1 MPVVMGTAGHIDHG
15 KTSLIKALT
24 GTDCDRLAEE
34 KKRGITIE
42 LGFAS
47 LDLGGNRQLSI
58 IDVPGHEKFVKNM
71 VAGAAGIDFVLLV
84 IAADEG
90 VMPQTREHL
99 EICTLLGIERGFV
112 VLTKVDMVDEEWL
125 ALVKEDV
132 SEFLAP
138 SFLAEAPIY
147 GVSSHTGQG
156 LDELKTA
163 LADFMDS
170 FSPKRRTDLARLPID
185 RIFTMKGHGTVVT
198 GTLISGQLSV
208 GDDVV
213 IYPAMTETKVRSLQ
227 SHGGSVETAPAGR
240 RTAVNLHGVEVDDIE
255 RGEVV
260 GKPGTLFPSTV
271 WDVEITCLPSSPR
284 SLKHR
289 KEVHFH
295 HGSKETMAKVYFL
308 DREKLVK
315 GERAVCQIRFDQPM
329 TGVYGDRIVIRSFSP
344 LRTIAGGSIIN
355 PMGSKVKR
363 FSDDVKRLESLIG
376 ASPEDLILTQ
386 LELAGN
392 AGLNFQELSIMT
404 DVASKPLEKLLQSL
418 GGQQKVFLY
427 DKESRSYIFGGHY
440 ESLVSGFIKY
450 LEDFHKKE
458 PMKPGVTKSEIG
470 SAWGKGLAAKLFHS
484 IVERLTKKNEIVVA
498 QDIIHLPG
506 HKVSMASDQQKLRD
520 ILFDAYDKG
529 GLTPP
534 NVKDILEPLDLL
546 FKEAAPVFK
555 LLQDEGAIVRIND
568 SLYFATSA
576 IEKLKVILEGYFA
589 DNLELGPPDFKE
601 LTNLSRKFA
610 IPLLEFM
617 DKEKFT
623 MRVGD
628 KRRLRKTGVV

>member
-47 LDLGGNRQLSI
+47 LDLGGVEQLSI

-99 EICTLLGIERGFV
+99 EICSLLGIEQGFV

-125 ALVKEDV
+125 ELVKEDV
-132 SEFLAP
+132 REFLAP
-138 SFLAEAPIY
+138 SFLAEAPVHA
-147 GVSSHTGQG
+147 VSSHTGQG
-156 LDELKTA
+156 LDELKVEIA
-163 LADFMDS
+163 HFVKGFA
-170 FSPKRRTDLARLPID
+170 PKRRTDLVRLPVD

-213 IYPAMTETKVRSLQ
+213 LYPKLTETKVRSLQ
-227 SHGGSVETAPAGR
+227 SHGASVETAPAGR
-240 RTAVNLHGVEVDDIE
+240 RTAVNLHGLEVDEVE
-255 RGEVV
+255 RGEVL
-260 GKPGTLFPSTV
+260 GRPGTLFPSTV
-271 WDVEITCLPSSPR
+271 WDIEITCLSSSPK

-289 KEVHFH
+289 KEIHFH
-295 HGSKETMAKVYFL
+295 HGSKEVMAKVYFL
-308 DREKLVK
+308 DREKLEK
-315 GERAVCQIRFDQPM
+315 GKRAVCQVRFDKPM

-344 LRTIAGGSIIN
+344 LRTIAGGSIVN
-355 PMGSKVKR
+355 PLGRKVKR

-376 ASPEDLILTQ
+376 AEPENLILSQ

-392 AGLNFQELSIMT
+392 GGLTFQELSILT
-404 DVASKPLEKLLQSL
+404 NVASKSLEKMLQSM
-418 GGQQKVFLY
+418 GGQQKVFLF
-427 DKESRSYIFGGHY
+427 DKETRSYVFGGHY
-440 ESLVSGFIKY
+440 DLLSQGLINH
-450 LEDFHKKE
+450 LEEFHKND
-458 PMKPGVTKSEIG
+458 PMKQGVSRGEIG
-470 SAWGKGLAAKLFHS
+470 STFGKGLPAKLFHDL
-484 IVERLTKKNEIVVA
+484 VERLLKKNDIVAAQEIL
-498 QDIIHLPG
+498 HLPG
-506 HKVSMASDQQKLRD
+506 HKVSLASDQQKLRD
-520 ILFDAYDKG
+520 TLFAIYEKG

-534 NVKDILEPLDLL
+534 NLKDVLGPLDLT
-546 FKEAAPVFK
+546 FKEASPVYK
-555 LLQDEGAIVRIND
+555 LLQDEGSVVRIKED
-568 SLYFATSA
+568 MYFAKSA
-576 IEKLKVILEGYFA
+576 VNGLQKILEGYFA
-589 DNLELGPPDFKE
+589 ENEELGPQDFKE
-601 LTNLSRKFA
+601 LVGLSRKFS

-617 DKEKFT
+617 DKEKIT

-628 KRRLRKTGVV
+628 KRRFRKQS

>member
-1 MPVVMGTAGHIDHG
+1 
-15 KTSLIKALT
+15 
-24 GTDCDRLAEE
+24 
-34 KKRGITIE
+34 
-42 LGFAS
+42 
-47 LDLGGNRQLSI
+47 
-58 IDVPGHEKFVKNM
+58 
-71 VAGAAGIDFVLLV
+71 
-84 IAADEG
+84 
-90 VMPQTREHL
+90 
-99 EICTLLGIERGFV
+99 
-112 VLTKVDMVDEEWL
+112 
-125 ALVKEDV
+125 
-132 SEFLAP
+132 
-138 SFLAEAPIY
+138 
-147 GVSSHTGQG
+147 
-156 LDELKTA
+156 
-163 LADFMDS
+163 MDS
-170 FSPKRRTDLARLPID
+170 FAPKRRTDLARLPID
-185 RIFTMKGHGTVVT
+185 RVFTMKGHGTVVT

-208 GDDVV
+208 GDDII

-255 RGEVV
+255 RGEVL
-260 GKPGTLFPSTV
+260 GRPNTLFPSTV
-271 WDVEITCLPSSPR
+271 WDVEITCLLSSPR

-308 DREKLVK
+308 DREKLAK

-355 PMGSKVKR
+355 PMGRKVKR
-363 FSDDVKRLESLIG
+363 FSDDVKRLESLIE
-376 ASPEDLILTQ
+376 AEPEDLILTQ

-404 DVASKPLEKLLQSL
+404 DVASKPLEKMLQSL
-418 GGQQKVFLY
+418 GGQQKIFLF
-427 DKESRSYIFGGHY
+427 DKEERSFIFGGHY
-440 ESLVSGFIKY
+440 ENLVSGFIKY

-458 PMKPGVTKSEIG
+458 PMKAGVTKSEIS
-470 SAWGKGLAAKLFHS
+470 SAWGKKLSAKLFHS
-484 IVERLTKKNEIVVA
+484 IVERLTKKEEIIVA

-506 HKVSMASDQQKLRD
+506 HKVSMASDQQKLRG
-520 ILFDAYDKG
+520 ILLDAYEKG
-529 GLTPP
+529 GLTPA
-534 NVKDILEPLDLL
+534 NVKDILDPLDLT

-555 LLQDEGAIVRIND
+555 LLQDEGLIVRIND

-576 IEKLKVILEGYFA
+576 IEKLKAILEGYFA
-589 DNLELGPPDFKE
+589 NNLEMGPPDFKE

-628 KRRLRKTGVV
+628 KRRLRKQV

>member
-47 LDLGGNRQLSI
+47 LDLGGERQLSI

-125 ALVKEDV
+125 ELVKEDV
-132 SEFLAP
+132 REFLAP
-138 SFLAEAPIY
+138 SFLAEAPVY

-170 FSPKRRTDLARLPID
+170 FVPKRRTDLARLPID
-185 RIFTMKGHGTVVT
+185 RVFTMKGHGTVVT
-198 GTLISGQLSV
+198 GTLISGQFSV
-208 GDDVV
+208 GDDII

-240 RTAVNLHGVEVDDIE
+240 RTAVNLHGVEVEDIE
-255 RGEVV
+255 RGEVL
-260 GKPGTLFPSTV
+260 GRPNTLFPSTV

-308 DREKLVK
+308 DREKLAK
-315 GERAVCQIRFDQPM
+315 GERTVCQIRFDQPM

-355 PMGSKVKR
+355 PMGRKVKR
-363 FSDDVKRLESLIG
+363 FSDDVKRLESLIE
-376 ASPEDLILTQ
+376 AEPEDLILTQ

-404 DVASKPLEKLLQSL
+404 DVASKPLEKMLQSL
-418 GGQQKVFLY
+418 GGQQKIFLF
-427 DKESRSYIFGGHY
+427 DKEERSFIFGGHY
-440 ESLVSGFIKY
+440 ENLVSGFIKY
-450 LEDFHKKE
+450 LEDFHKKD
-458 PMKPGVTKSEIG
+458 PMKAGVTKSEIN
-470 SAWGKGLAAKLFHS
+470 SAWGKKLPAKLFHS
-484 IVERLTKKNEIVVA
+484 IVERLTKKNEIIVA

-506 HKVSMASDQQKLRD
+506 HKVSMASDQHKLRG
-520 ILFDAYDKG
+520 ILLDAYEKG
-529 GLTPP
+529 GLTPA
-534 NVKDILEPLDLL
+534 NVKDILEPLDLT
-546 FKEAAPVFK
+546 FKEAAPVFR
-555 LLQDEGAIVRIND
+555 LLQDEGLIVRIND
-568 SLYFATSA
+568 SLYFAASA
-576 IEKLKVILEGYFA
+576 IEKLKVILDGYFA
-589 DNLELGPPDFKE
+589 NNLELGPPDFKE

-628 KRRLRKTGVV
+628 KRRLRKQV

>member
-47 LDLGGNRQLSI
+47 LDLGDNRQLSI

-125 ALVKEDV
+125 ELVKEDV
-132 SEFLAP
+132 REFLAP

-156 LDELKTA
+156 LDDLKTE
-163 LADFMDS
+163 LATFMDD
-170 FSPKRRTDLARLPID
+170 FSPKRRTDLARLPVD

-208 GDDVV
+208 GEDVV
-213 IYPAMTETKVRSLQ
+213 LYPSMTETKVRSLQ
-227 SHGGSVETAPAGR
+227 SHGASVEVAPAGR

-255 RGEVV
+255 RGQVV
-260 GKPGTLFPSTV
+260 GKPDTLFPSTV

-284 SLKHR
+284 TLKHR
-289 KEVHFH
+289 KEIHFH

-308 DREKLVK
+308 DREKLAK
-315 GERAVCQIRFDQPM
+315 GERAVCQIRFDKPM
-329 TGVYGDRIVIRSFSP
+329 TGVYGDRVVIRSFSP

-355 PMGSKVKR
+355 PQGSMVKR
-363 FSDDVKRLESLIG
+363 FSDDVKVLESLID
-376 ASPEDLILTQ
+376 AEPDVLILTQ

-418 GGQQKVFLY
+418 GGKQKVFLY
-427 DKESRSYIFGGHY
+427 DKEGRSFIFGGHY
-440 ESLVSGFIKY
+440 ETLVKGFINY
-450 LEDFHKKE
+450 LQVFHKTE
-458 PMKPGVTKSEIG
+458 PMKAGVTKSEIS
-470 SAWGKGLAAKLFHS
+470 SAWGKGLSVKLIHS

-498 QDIIHLPG
+498 QEIIHLPG
-506 HKVSMASDQQKLRD
+506 HKVSMASDQHKLRG
-520 ILFDAYDKG
+520 ILLDAYEKG

-534 NVKDILEPLDLL
+534 NVKDILKPLDLN
-546 FKEAAPVFK
+546 FKEAASVYK
-555 LLQDEGAIVRIND
+555 LLQDEGLIVRVND

-576 IEKLKVILEGYFA
+576 IEKLKAILQGYFA
-589 DNLELGPPDFKE
+589 DNPELGPPDFKV

-610 IPLLEFM
+610 IPLLEYM

-628 KRRLRKTGVV
+628 KRRLRKQA

>member
-47 LDLGGNRQLSI
+47 LDLGGAEQLSI

-99 EICTLLGIERGFV
+99 EICTLLGIEQGFV

-125 ALVKEDV
+125 ELVKEDV
-132 SEFLAP
+132 REFLAP
-138 SFLAEAPIY
+138 SFLAEAPVHA
-147 GVSSHTGQG
+147 VSSHTGQG
-156 LDELKTA
+156 LEELKGEIA
-163 LADFMDS
+163 NFMKG
-170 FSPKRRTDLARLPID
+170 FAPKRRTDLVRLPVD

-213 IYPAMTETKVRSLQ
+213 LYPKLTETKVRSLQ
-227 SHGGSVETAPAGR
+227 SHGASVEKAPAGR
-240 RTAVNLHGVEVDDIE
+240 RTAVNLHGLEVEDVE
-255 RGEVV
+255 RGEVL
-260 GKPGTLFPSTV
+260 GRPGTLFPSTV
-271 WDVEITCLPSSPR
+271 WDIEITCLSSSPK

-289 KEVHFH
+289 KEIHFH
-295 HGSKETMAKVYFL
+295 HGSKEVMAKVYFL
-308 DREKLVK
+308 DREKLEK
-315 GERAVCQIRFDQPM
+315 GERAVCQVRFDKPM

-344 LRTIAGGSIIN
+344 LRTIAGGSIVN
-355 PMGSKVKR
+355 PLGRKVKR

-376 ASPEDLILTQ
+376 AEPEDLILTQ

-392 AGLNFQELSIMT
+392 GGLTFQELSILT
-404 DVASKPLEKLLQSL
+404 NVASKPLEKMLQSM
-418 GGQQKVFLY
+418 GGQQKVFLF
-427 DKESRSYIFGGHY
+427 DKESRSYVFGGHY
-440 ESLVSGFIKY
+440 DLLSQGLIKH
-450 LEDFHKKE
+450 LDEFHKND
-458 PMKPGVTKSEIG
+458 PMKQGVSRGEIG
-470 SAWGKGLAAKLFHS
+470 STFGKGLPAKLFHDL
-484 IVERLTKKNEIVVA
+484 VERLLKKNEIVAA
-498 QDIIHLPG
+498 QEILHLPG
-506 HKVSMASDQQKLRD
+506 HKVSLASDQQKLRD
-520 ILFDAYDKG
+520 TLFDVYEKG

-534 NVKDILEPLDLL
+534 NLKDVLGPLDLT
-546 FKEAAPVFK
+546 FKEASPVYK
-555 LLQDEGAIVRIND
+555 LLQDEGSVVRIKED
-568 SLYFATSA
+568 MYFAKSA
-576 IEKLKVILEGYFA
+576 VNGLQKILEGYFA
-589 DNLELGPPDFKE
+589 ENEELGPQDFKE
-601 LTNLSRKFA
+601 LVGLSRKFS

-617 DKEKFT
+617 DKEKIT

-628 KRRLRKTGVV
+628 KRRFRKQS

>member
-47 LDLGGNRQLSI
+47 LDLGGSDSLSI

-99 EICTLLGIERGFV
+99 EICTLLGIEQGFV

-132 SEFLAP
+132 KEFLAP
-138 SFLAEAPIY
+138 SFLADAPVHA
-147 GVSSHTGQG
+147 VSSHTGQG
-156 LDELKTA
+156 LDGLKTEIA
-163 LADFMDS
+163 TFMKDFA
-170 FSPKRRTDLARLPID
+170 PKRRTDLARLPVD
-185 RIFTMKGHGTVVT
+185 RVFTMKGHGTVVT
-198 GTLISGQLSV
+198 GTLISGKLSV

-213 IYPAMTETKVRSLQ
+213 LYPEMTETKVRSLQ
-227 SHGGSVETAPAGR
+227 SHGSSVETAPAGR
-240 RTAVNLHGVEVDDIE
+240 RTAVNLHGLDVDDVE
-255 RGEVV
+255 RGEVL
-260 GKPGTLFPSTV
+260 GRPGTLFPSTV
-271 WDVEITCLPSSPR
+271 WDVEITCLPSSPK

-289 KEVHFH
+289 KEIHFH
-295 HGSKETMAKVYFL
+295 HGSKEVMAKVYFL
-308 DREKLVK
+308 DREKLEK
-315 GERAVCQIRFDQPM
+315 GESAVCQVRFDKPM
-329 TGVYGDRIVIRSFSP
+329 TGVYGDRIVLRSFSP

-355 PMGSKVKR
+355 PLGRKVKR
-363 FSDDVKRLESLIG
+363 FSDDVKRLESLID
-376 ASPEDLILTQ
+376 ADPEDLILTQ

-392 AGLNFQELSIMT
+392 AGLTFQELSILT
-404 DVASKPLEKLLQSL
+404 NVASKPLEKMLQSL
-418 GGQQKVFLY
+418 GGQQKVFLF
-427 DKESRSYIFGGHY
+427 DKETRSFVFGGHY
-440 ESLVSGFIKY
+440 DLLAQGLIEHLK
-450 LEDFHKKE
+450 EFHKNE
-458 PMKPGVTKSEIG
+458 PMKSGVSRGEIG
-470 SAWGKGLAAKLFHS
+470 STFGKKLPSKLFHA
-484 IVERLTKKNEIVVA
+484 IVEKLLKKNDIVAVQEIL
-498 QDIIHLPG
+498 HLPG
-506 HKVSMASDQQKLRD
+506 HKVSLASDQQKLRD
-520 ILFDAYDKG
+520 TLLEVYEKG

-534 NVKDILEPLDLL
+534 NIKDVLEPLELT
-546 FKEAAPVFK
+546 FKEAASVYR
-555 LLQDEGAIVRIND
+555 LLQDAGLLVRIKED
-568 SLYFATSA
+568 MYFSKSA
-576 IEKLKVILEGYFA
+576 VDGLQKTLEGYFT
-589 DNLELGPPDFKE
+589 DHDELGPQDFKE
-601 LTNLSRKFA
+601 LVGLSRKFS

-628 KRRLRKTGVV
+628 KRRLRKQI

>member
-1 MPVVMGTAGHIDHG
+1 MGTAGHIDHG

-47 LDLGGNRQLSI
+47 LDLGGAEQLSI

-99 EICTLLGIERGFV
+99 EICTLLGIEQGFV

-125 ALVKEDV
+125 ELVKEDV
-132 SEFLAP
+132 REFLAP
-138 SFLAEAPIY
+138 SFLAEAPVH

-156 LDELKTA
+156 LDELKGEIA
-163 LADFMDS
+163 NFMKG
-170 FSPKRRTDLARLPID
+170 FAPKRRTDLARLPVD

-213 IYPAMTETKVRSLQ
+213 LYPKLTETKVRSLQ
-227 SHGGSVETAPAGR
+227 SHGASVEKAPAGR
-240 RTAVNLHGVEVDDIE
+240 RTAVNLHGLEVEDVE
-255 RGEVV
+255 RGEVL
-260 GKPGTLFPSTV
+260 GRPGTLFPSTV
-271 WDVEITCLPSSPR
+271 WDVEITCLASSPK

-289 KEVHFH
+289 KEIHFH
-295 HGSKETMAKVYFL
+295 HGSKEVMAKVYFL
-308 DREKLVK
+308 DREKLEK
-315 GERAVCQIRFDQPM
+315 GERAVCQVRFDKPM

-344 LRTIAGGSIIN
+344 LRTIAGGSIVN
-355 PMGSKVKR
+355 PLGRKVKR
-363 FSDDVKRLESLIG
+363 FSDDVKRLESLID
-376 ASPEDLILTQ
+376 AEPEDLILTQ

-392 AGLNFQELSIMT
+392 GGLTFQELSILT
-404 DVASKPLEKLLQSL
+404 NVASKPLEKMLQSM
-418 GGQQKVFLY
+418 GGQQKVFLF
-427 DKESRSYIFGGHY
+427 DKESRSYVFGGHY
-440 ESLVSGFIKY
+440 DSLSQGLITY
-450 LEDFHKKE
+450 LEEFHKND
-458 PMKPGVTKSEIG
+458 PMKPGVSRGEIG
-470 SAWGKGLAAKLFHS
+470 SSYGKGLPAKLFHDL
-484 IVERLTKKNEIVVA
+484 VERLIKKNEIVAA
-498 QDIIHLPG
+498 QEILHLPG
-506 HKVSMASDQQKLRD
+506 HKVSLASDQQKLRD
-520 ILFDAYDKG
+520 TLLDVYEKG

-534 NVKDILEPLDLL
+534 NLKDVLEPLDLA
-546 FKEAAPVFK
+546 FKEASPVYR
-555 LLQDEGAIVRIND
+555 LLQDEGLVVRIKED
-568 SLYFATSA
+568 MYFAKSA
-576 IEKLKVILEGYFA
+576 VDGLQKTLEGYFA
-589 DNLELGPPDFKE
+589 EHEELGPQDFKE
-601 LTNLSRKFA
+601 LVGLSRKFS

-617 DKEKFT
+617 DKEKIT

-628 KRRLRKTGVV
+628 KRRLRKQS